1 MPQIR
6 QYEPSVSAQAP
17 LPGRSPERLYAEP
30 QDFGGDQGMSTLG
43 KGLDNAGSTLYD
55 AAQRDEL
62 TDVSTQLA
70 KKRTQWT
77 MELQKRAST
86 SAVDDPN
93 FVQQFSE
100 EVQNDL
106 TGIGSNLN
114 TVAGQQA
121 FSRGSAELTA
131 TL

>member
-1 MPQIR
+1 
-6 QYEPSVSAQAP
+6 
-17 LPGRSPERLYAEP
+17 
-30 QDFGGDQGMSTLG
+30 STLG
-43 KGLDNAGSTLYD
+43 KGLDNAGNTLYD

-131 TL
+131 TLLTNANATAVHAAGARATNGFLEMQNANVA